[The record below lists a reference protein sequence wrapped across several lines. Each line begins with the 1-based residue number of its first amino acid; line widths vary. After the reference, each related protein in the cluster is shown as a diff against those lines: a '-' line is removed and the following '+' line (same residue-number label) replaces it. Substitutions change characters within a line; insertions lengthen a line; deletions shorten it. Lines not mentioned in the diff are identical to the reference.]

1 LDDNKAAA
9 EKYGLHPV
17 TLSKR
22 TAKLAKEPAN
32 SHHTKK
38 ERRVRYIDEDYLAK
52 HYSVKPS
59 LISRPPLP
67 PANAT
72 PDELHQ
78 VIRERLDD
86 LKQTL
91 EHERAIAR
99 QLSQQNAQLLEQNQR
114 LLEQVDD
121 LTALTIRLGMNRKA
135 PEQISVSDT

>member
-1 LDDNKAAA
+1 MTIKAAA

-17 TLSKR
+17 TLSKK
-22 TAKLAKEPAN
+22 TATLAKDPAN
-32 SHHTKK
+32 SHYTKK
-38 ERRVRYIDEDYLAK
+38 ERRIRYIDDDYLAK
-52 HYSVKPS
+52 HYSVKPL
-59 LISRPPLP
+59 LISRPHLP

-86 LKQTL
+86 LRSAL

-99 QLSQQNAQLLEQNQR
+99 SLADQNAQLVEQNRR

-121 LTALTIRLGMNRKA
+121 LTALSLRLGMSKGAQRIDIA
-135 PEQISVSDT
+135 GE